1 MDQSNK
7 RKQGTKMN
15 LFDSSAIINLCGE
28 KKIDK
33 LLGGWTINL
42 AFYELGNAVWKQVH
56 VNKTIT
62 VVEANTVLDPLIEV
76 FKRLRKPKAE
86 HALEILK
93 IALKENLTY
102 YDASYI
108 HAAMENGLKLITDD
122 EQLKKV
128 SKKYV
133 KTVTSEEL

>member
-1 MDQSNK
+1 MDQSHK
-7 RKQGTKMN
+7 RRQRTEMN

-33 LLGGWTINL
+33 LLEGWTINL

-56 VNKTIT
+56 IHKTIT
-62 VVEANTVLDPLIEV
+62 SQEANTILDPLIEV
-76 FKRLRKPKAE
+76 FSFLKKPEAE
-86 HALEILK
+86 DALETLK
-93 IALKENLTY
+93 MALNESLTY

-108 HAAMENGLKLITDD
+108 HAAMENDLTLVTDD
-122 EQLKKV
+122 EQLKHV

-133 KTVTSEEL
+133 KTITSDKL